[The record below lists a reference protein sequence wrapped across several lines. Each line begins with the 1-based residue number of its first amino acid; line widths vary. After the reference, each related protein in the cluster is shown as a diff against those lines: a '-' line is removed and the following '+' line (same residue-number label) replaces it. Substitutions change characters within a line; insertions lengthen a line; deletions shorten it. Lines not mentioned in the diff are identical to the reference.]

1 MLGFSKWVVLFS
13 YLSLPLL
20 FLRSPLS
27 QCLSLSPCSYLMFL
41 LLWVKKHPACPTC
54 DGCCKYH
61 LLKVCIVLFM
71 LSSCSF
77 FAADNVFF
85 EGVLSGQKSLSSWRN
100 WKRACALC
108 FLHANVCKLLP
119 ITVFPVASIPSWFSL
134 VCGWSR
140 IEEDLVAPS
149 FHLFAGSLF
158 WNQIWPYFFFIYYW
172 ILYIV
177 YQLIYFSKNTWN
189 MYSNFP
195 HYVFQY

>member
-1 MLGFSKWVVLFS
+1 MSCPILLSFSS
-13 YLSLPLL
+13 
-20 FLRSPLS
+20 SPLS
-27 QCLSLSPCSYLMFL
+27 EIASFPVFVVVPLLLLDVPPSLGEKTSCMSDLWWMLQISSLKGMYRSFHVEFL
-41 LLWVKKHPACPTC
+41 LLLRSWQCFLWRCV
-54 DGCCKYH
+54 
-61 LLKVCIVLFM
+61 VW
-71 LSSCSF
+71 S
-77 FAADNVFF
+77 
-85 EGVLSGQKSLSSWRN
+85 KSLSSWRN